1 MSCTISNHNQ
11 TALGCNVF
19 IQELGQSVLMSISGP
34 RNSER
39 SPGLV
44 GCQMP
49 GWFNAKCLGIKLCW
63 KIPHFYPF
71 LLFFDAFPFKR
82 PFSSGFP
89 SAPSLPPRR
98 APGQAR
104 WNLSND
110 VTVHGEFI
118 LDTSDPAIL

>member
-1 MSCTISNHNQ
+1 M
-11 TALGCNVF
+11 
-19 IQELGQSVLMSISGP
+19 
-34 RNSER
+34 R
-39 SPGLV
+39 
-44 GCQMP
+44 
-49 GWFNAKCLGIKLCW
+49 
-63 KIPHFYPF
+63 
-71 LLFFDAFPFKR
+71 FPFKR
-82 PFSSGFP
+82 PFRSGFP